1 MRRIEDSELIINK
14 DGSVFHLHLKPDEV
28 AGTVIL
34 VGDPGRVDLVASF
47 FDDVKVERRN
57 REFVSRTGT
66 FNGKGVT
73 VVSTGIGTDN
83 IDIVLNELD
92 ALVNIDFESRTVK
105 DKLTSLRIVRIGT
118 SGSLQKDLPVDSWV
132 LSEKAIGFD
141 GLLNYYAGRNDIC
154 DIEFENAFKKSL
166 GWNEL
171 LASPYV
177 VSASDEL
184 VNILAGSGIAKGVNI
199 SAPGFYGPQGRVLR
213 LDIADPDI
221 NSKITAFRYG
231 DYRVTN
237 YEMECS
243 AIYGLSALM
252 GHQAAT
258 VCAII
263 ANRLAGTSSADY
275 KSIIKQLVETVLE
288 RLFND

>member
-1 MRRIEDSELIINK
+1 MITLC
-14 DGSVFHLHLKPDEV
+14 
-28 AGTVIL
+28 AGKSHQQSTLFQSTISQRKMGAKHFTVCT
-34 VGDPGRVDLVASF
+34 
-47 FDDVKVERRN
+47 RN
-57 REFVSRTGT
+57 ISSLFRSTLSKTGT
-66 FNGKGVT
+66 INGKGVT

-83 IDIVLNELD
+83 IDIVVNELD
-92 ALVNIDFESRTVK
+92 ALVNIDFETRTVK
-105 DKLTSLRIVRIGT
+105 EQLTSLRLVRIGT

-141 GLLNYYAGRNDIC
+141 GLLNYYAGRDEVC
-154 DIEFENAFKKSL
+154 DLEFEKAFTASL
-166 GWNEL
+166 NWNRQ
-171 LASPYV
+171 LADPYV
-177 VSASDEL
+177 VNASKEL
-184 VNILAGSGIAKGVNI
+184 LETLEGDGITKGVNI

-213 LDIADPDI
+213 LPLADPDI
-221 NSKITAFRYG
+221 NDKITAFRYG

-252 GHQAAT
+252 GHRAAT

-263 ANRLAGTSSADY
+263 ANRLAGTSSPDY
-275 KSIIKQLVETVLE
+275 HKTIEELVKTVLS

>member
-1 MRRIEDSELIINK
+1 MRRIEESELILND
-14 DGSVFHLHLKPDEV
+14 DGSVFHLHLRPDEL

-34 VGDPGRVDLVASF
+34 VGDPGRVELVASF
-47 FDDVKVERRN
+47 FDTVEVEKHN
-57 REFVSRTGT
+57 REFVSKTGT
-66 FNGKGVT
+66 IKGKGVT

-83 IDIVLNELD
+83 IDIVLTELD
-92 ALVNIDFESRTVK
+92 ALVNIDFTTRMVK
-105 DKLTSLRIVRIGT
+105 DKLTSLRLVRIGT

-141 GLLNYYAGRNDIC
+141 GLLNYYAGRD
-154 DIEFENAFKKSL
+154 DVSDLEFEKAFTTAL
-166 GWNEL
+166 DWNEQ
-171 LASPYV
+171 LAAPYV
-177 VSASDEL
+177 VNASEEL
-184 VNILAGSGIAKGVNI
+184 VKTLEGYGITKGVNI

-213 LDIADPDI
+213 LELADPDI
-221 NSKITAFRYG
+221 NSKITAFRFKE
-231 DYRVTN
+231 YRVTN

-252 GHQAAT
+252 GHRAAT

-275 KSIIKQLVETVLE
+275 KKTIEKLVSTVLS